1 MLTAGLAAPDFTLK
15 NQHGQPVTLSGGF
28 RGRDVLLVFFPLAF
42 TPICAGEL
50 GEIQSHPEVY
60 NTADTVTLAVSVGGP
75 PPTHKVWAKQSG
87 FTFDLLSDFWP
98 HGAVAEQFGGVQ
110 YGGPASPTGAPS
122 RSTGPGSSGSPSAS
136 SPARCATRP
145 SGGTRWPLCGFSTGL
160 RGRVPCLRRGRVA
173 QW

>member
-15 NQHGQPVTLSGGF
+15 NQHGQPVTLSGF

-60 NTADTVTLAVSVGGP
+60 NTSDTVTLAVSVGP

-98 HGAVAEQFGGVQ
+98 HGAVAEQFGVFN
-110 YGGPASPTGAPS
+110 TGSGFADRGTFTID
-122 RSTGPGSSGSPSAS
+122 RSGIIRFAECKQPGEVRDA
-136 SPARCATRP
+136 AVWRDA
-145 SGGTRWPLCGFSTGL
+145 LAAL
-160 RGRVPCLRRGRVA
+160 RI
-173 QW
+173 

>member
-1 MLTAGLAAPDFTLK
+1 MLTAGLDAPDFTLK
-15 NQHGQPVTLSGGF
+15 NQHGQPVTLSGF

-60 NTADTVTLAVSVGGP
+60 NTADTVTLAVSVGP

-98 HGAVAEQFGGVQ
+98 HGAVAEQYGVFNA
-110 YGGPASPTGAPS
+110 GSGFADRGTFAID
-122 RSTGPGSSGSPSAS
+122 RSGIIRFAECKQPGEVRDA
-136 SPARCATRP
+136 AVWRDA
-145 SGGTRWPLCGFSTGL
+145 LAAL
-160 RGRVPCLRRGRVA
+160 RI
-173 QW
+173 

>member
-15 NQHGQPVTLSGGF
+15 NQHGQPVTLSGF

-60 NTADTVTLAVSVGGP
+60 NTADTVTLAVSVGP

-98 HGAVAEQFGGVQ
+98 HGAVAEQFGVFN
-110 YGGPASPTGAPS
+110 TGSGFADRGTFTID
-122 RSTGPGSSGSPSAS
+122 RSGIIRFAECKQPGEVRDA
-136 SPARCATRP
+136 AVWRDA
-145 SGGTRWPLCGFSTGL
+145 LAAL
-160 RGRVPCLRRGRVA
+160 RI
-173 QW
+173 